1 MSRSRRLT
9 PETKTLRYMIN
20 GLGMLAAIS
29 ARRIRKISFDLFG
42 FIDVVGVPRQMAAG
56 HERCGAGATSWL
68 CVQAT
73 SSDHQANRMAKIVD
87 DDVLRAR
94 AFHLIDAGHDV
105 EVWGWIRGR
114 HAGAE
119 AFHRFELRSRSL
131 AALAWHDSG
140 ITEVDPKLLVQPP
153 R

>member
-1 MSRSRRLT
+1 MARRLT

-20 GLGMLAAIS
+20 GQGMLASRAAMRS
-29 ARRIRKISFDLFG
+29 RKLSFDLYG
-42 FIDVVGVPRQMAAG
+42 FVDIVGFRPRMAAG
-56 HERCGAGATSWL
+56 HERTGAGAAAIL
-68 CVQAT
+68 HVQAT
-73 SSDHQANRMAKIVD
+73 TSDNQAARMKKILG
-87 DDVLRAR
+87 DDVLRGR
-94 AFHLIDAGHDV
+94 AFALIDAGHPV